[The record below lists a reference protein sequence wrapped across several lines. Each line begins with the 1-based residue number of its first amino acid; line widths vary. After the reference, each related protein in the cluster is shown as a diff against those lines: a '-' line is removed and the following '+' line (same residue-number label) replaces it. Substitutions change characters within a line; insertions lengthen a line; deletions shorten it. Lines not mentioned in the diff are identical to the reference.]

1 MASPDDT
8 TVAGTLAQAQDLR
21 LSGVQKSYGAF
32 KAVHGIDI
40 DVPAGQMV
48 SLIGPS
54 GCGKTTTLRMI
65 AGLEPLNAG
74 RITVGGVTLSGD
86 GVTIPPERRDMGM
99 VFQSY
104 ALWPHM
110 TVADNV
116 GYGLRRKGMSRDE
129 VTRRVQD
136 VLNLVGMADL
146 GRRYPGQLSG
156 GQQQRV
162 ALARAI
168 ASRPRILLFDEPL
181 SNLDAVLREQMRFE
195 IRNLQQKLGI
205 TSVYVTHS
213 QEEALALSDH
223 IVVMNKGLVAQ
234 AGSPAEI
241 YDAPRNAFVAGF
253 IGLTNILTL
262 TDIRSDGGNLVG
274 TGPDGTL
281 LTSASGAVALK
292 SKARDCQISVRPS
305 DIRLIPA
312 DAPASQGQNRLSGTV
327 TTTVFTGGVVDTFVA
342 VTGSPDH
349 VIRVQSTPPARAMSG
364 DTVMLE
370 FDAARTVTL
379 ED

>member
-1 MASPDDT
+1 MAI
-8 TVAGTLAQAQDLR
+8 VAQDRQRQAQDLR
-21 LSGVQKSYGAF
+21 LSGVAKSYGAF

-40 DVPAGQMV
+40 AVGAGQMV

-65 AGLEPLNAG
+65 AGLEHLNAG
-74 RITVGGVTLSGD
+74 RITVGGVVLSGD
-86 GVTIPPERRDMGM
+86 GITTPPEKRDMGM

-110 TVADNV
+110 TVQDNV
-116 GYGLRRKGMSRDE
+116 GYGLRRKGMARDAVAERVAE
-129 VTRRVQD
+129 VLR
-136 VLNLVGMADL
+136 LVGMPDL
-146 GRRYPGQLSG
+146 GLRYPGQLSG

-181 SNLDAVLREQMRFE
+181 SNLDAVLREHMRFE
-195 IRNLQQKLGI
+195 IRSLQQKLGI

-223 IVVMNKGLVAQ
+223 IVVMDKGRVAQ
-234 AGSPAEI
+234 AGTPAQI
-241 YDAPRNAFVAGF
+241 YDTPRNAFVAGF

-262 TDIRSDGGNLVG
+262 TRTRPADTGLVG
-274 TGPDGTL
+274 TGPSGVL
-281 LTSASGAVALK
+281 IASASGATLQKRQAQE
-292 SKARDCQISVRPS
+292 CQVSVRPS
-305 DIRLIPA
+305 DIRLRA
-312 DAPASQGQNRLSGTV
+312 AGSGTAPVGNCLSGIV

-342 VTGSPDH
+342 LDGPSAQV
-349 VIRVQSTPPARAMSG
+349 VRVQSTPPAIAQTG
-364 DTVMLE
+364 DPVILE
-370 FDAARTVTL
+370 FDPARTVTL